1 MLKIDEARGILIAE
15 GPEGESV
22 HPLES
27 AEAFRL
33 ISRAWVR
40 CGWDTKY
47 VYSFSWMG
55 RPVIQLPEDML
66 RIQEVIYR
74 VKPDVI
80 IETGVAHGG
89 SLIFYASLFEAMG
102 RGRVIGI
109 DIEIRPHNRAAIEA
123 HEMFPRITLVEGSS
137 VAPEVVAE
145 VGALVAP
152 GETVLVLLDS
162 NHTKAHVL
170 AELEAYGPFVTPG
183 SYIVATDGIMKEV
196 VGAPHTSPDW
206 AWNNPLDAAA
216 EFAASHPEFVLEEP
230 AFPFNE
236 GVVTERVTY
245 WPKGFLKRVEGT
257 T

>member
-196 VGAPHTSPDW
+196 VGAPRTSPDW
-206 AWNNPLDAAA
+206 SWNNPLDAAA
-216 EFAASHPEFVLEEP
+216 ELAASHPEFVLEEP

>member
-196 VGAPHTSPDW
+196 VGAPRTSPDW
-206 AWNNPLDAAA
+206 SWNNPLDAAA